1 MSEWL
6 EVSTV
11 EGRQLTGGTAF
22 VRERERAAHGLVY
35 EIRYPAGVGSPV
47 HSHDHDSVIYVLEG
61 RLSGVVGGVPG
72 EFGPGDTVVHPR
84 GVDHQVHAIVDSRW
98 LEFKAPLPKNSPLA

>member
-1 MSEWL
+1 MSWQ

-11 EGRQLTGGTAF
+11 EGQALVGGTAF

-35 EIRYPAGVGSPV
+35 EIRYPAGVVSPV
-47 HSHDHDSVIYVLEG
+47 HSHDHDSVSYVLEG
-61 RLSGVVGGVPG
+61 RLTGEVDGEPG

-84 GVDHQVHAIVDSRW
+84 GVPHRVTAIVDSRW
-98 LEFKAPLPKNSPLA
+98 LEFKAPLPGNPPLA

>member
-1 MSEWL
+1 MSWQ

-11 EGRQLTGGTAF
+11 EGRVLVGGTAS

-35 EIRYPAGVGSPV
+35 EIRYPAGVGSPL
-47 HSHDHDSVIYVLEG
+47 HSHDHDSIIYVLEG
-61 RLSGVVGGVPG
+61 RLAGEVDGVRG

-84 GVDHQVHAIVDSRW
+84 GVPHQVTAIVDSRW
-98 LEFKAPLPKNSPLA
+98 LEFKTPLPEKPPLA

>member
-11 EGRQLTGGTAF
+11 EGRRLTGGTAF
-22 VRERERAAHGLVY
+22 VRERERAAHGPGC

-47 HSHDHDSVIYVLEG
+47 HSHDHDSVSYVLE
-61 RLSGVVGGVPG
+61 VG
-72 EFGPGDTVVHPR
+72 
-84 GVDHQVHAIVDSRW
+84 
-98 LEFKAPLPKNSPLA
+98 

>member
-1 MSEWL
+1 M
-6 EVSTV
+6 STV

-61 RLSGVVGGVPG
+61 RLTGVVGGVPG
-72 EFGPGDTVVHPR
+72 EYGAGDTVVHPR
-84 GVDHQVHAIVDSRW
+84 GADHQVHAIVDSRW
-98 LEFKAPLPKNSPLA
+98 LEFKAPLPKNPPLA

>member
-1 MSEWL
+1 MSEWQ

-11 EGRQLTGGTAF
+11 EGQRLLNGTAF

-47 HSHDHDSVIYVLEG
+47 HQHDHDSVIYVLEG
-61 RLSGVVGGVPG
+61 RLTGVVGGVRG
-72 EFGPGDTVVHPR
+72 ELGPGDTVVHPR
-84 GVDHQVHAIVDSRW
+84 GVDHQVTAIVDSRW
-98 LEFKAPLPKNSPLA
+98 LEFKAPLPARSPLA